1 MKYLFVVLF
10 ALSFLFFH
18 FVAKDNKEYAE
29 KISGESL
36 FKTVEYLA
44 SDELGGRLAGSAE
57 YNKAAN
63 YGASIFEE
71 AGLKPYN
78 GKSYL
83 QEFKLEYNHIKGT
96 PELKLMEDG
105 NVVSEYSLG
114 KDFICRGFTGSG
126 NVTSDVVFAGYGI
139 SKPDEGYDDY
149 GNIDVK
155 NKIVMVFKY
164 NPRWKKEGLNPGN
177 GYPREKSKVARDHGA
192 AGILFVSLPNDEE
205 PQAPILSVLAGEGK
219 QDEKFPQLHID
230 LAVADDL
237 FEGSGTTIEE
247 MQTLIESTKEPA
259 SRSLKSEVNIKVEAK
274 YHKNQPTYNVAG
286 IWEGS
291 HPELKNQYVIIGAHL
306 DHVGRQGDVVFGG
319 ANDNASGSASI
330 IELVK
335 TFGENNIQTD
345 RSIIFVLFSAEESG
359 LYGAKYFAENLPVDK
374 GKVVA
379 MFNMDCVGHG
389 DAIRLGGGKSA
400 PDLFKFAKNNDNLFV
415 KKMVDNTWYGGGA
428 DAQPFFDLGIPTLY
442 FVTQNSYTHLHKYT
456 DTPETINREL
466 HEGITRLA
474 FLTLCDVADEK
485 FAGTE
490 IVPKS

>member
-1 MKYLFVVLF
+1 MKYIFIVLF
-10 ALSFLFFH
+10 ALSFVVFH
-18 FVAKDNKEYAE
+18 FFAIENKEFAE
-29 KISGESL
+29 KISGENL
-36 FKTVEYLA
+36 YKTVEYLA

-63 YGASIFEE
+63 YAAGIFAEV
-71 AGLKPYN
+71 GLKPYS
-78 GKSYL
+78 GDSYL

-105 NVVSEYSLG
+105 EVVSEYEIG

-126 NVTSDVVFAGYGI
+126 DVISEVVFAGYGI
-139 SKPDEGYDDY
+139 SRPDEGYDDY
-149 GNIDVK
+149 KNLDVK

-164 NPRWKKEGLNPGN
+164 NPRWKKEGINPGN
-177 GYPREKSKVARDHGA
+177 GYPREKSRIAREHGA
-192 AGILFVSLPNDEE
+192 KGILFVSLPNDKN
-205 PQAPILSVLAGEGK
+205 PQAPILSVMAGEGQ
-219 QDEKFPQLHID
+219 QDEEFPQLHVD

-237 FEGSGTTIEE
+237 FAGSGKTLKEL
-247 MQTLIESTKEPA
+247 QTLIDSTKEPA
-259 SRSLKSEVNIKVEAK
+259 SLRLKSEVHIKVDAE
-274 YHKNQPTYNVAG
+274 YYKNQPTYNVAG

-291 HPELKNQYVIIGAHL
+291 HPELKDEYVIIGAHL

-330 IELVK
+330 IELAK
-335 TFGENNIQTD
+335 TFGENNIKTD

-359 LYGAKYFAENLPVDK
+359 LYGAKYFAENLAVDK
-374 GKVVA
+374 EKVVG

-400 PDLFKFAKNNDNLFV
+400 PELFEFAKNNDNLFV

-456 DTPETINREL
+456 DTPETINRDL

-474 FLTLCDVADEK
+474 YLTLCDVVDEQ
-485 FAGTE
+485 FEGTK